1 MASCEHFSKHLQ
13 VSGGSQQLKSLHR
26 FAALRHHFLP
36 MEISSLWIFGF
47 LLIRSTAWTLGLE
60 NFPTKFVVANRND
73 PGPITL
79 TCDAKPEGN
88 VTWRF
93 EGEEVEEGDTR
104 GSTLILSEVDAPV
117 LGEYS
122 CWNGHRRLSS
132 TYLLLEDEDEV
143 KIDSLLSCRATSY
156 DCNFHCR
163 WNNVEFTTVRLG
175 LGRNCTEGEK
185 SCQWITES
193 CPIVPDCGFN
203 FTIPHSLSPYEEES
217 TMLELTA
224 EAIRNLSVLRRT
236 KRFYLR
242 DIVKPDSPQIVG
254 YQEQEQHLKVT
265 IEPPSSWSRPHS
277 FFVLEH
283 EIEYV
288 LKDNGKTGRSSSSL
302 IPKRIS
308 KLRVRSRDPFVVS
321 AWSHWTSWK
330 KVV

>member
-1 MASCEHFSKHLQ
+1 PITSPCSFSLSCVHEPT
-13 VSGGSQQLKSLHR
+13 LK
-26 FAALRHHFLP
+26 AL
-36 MEISSLWIFGF
+36 
-47 LLIRSTAWTLGLE
+47 
-60 NFPTKFVVANRND
+60 ANRND

-175 LGRNCTEGEK
+175 LG
-185 SCQWITES
+185 QS